1 MKICNKKNTGKSLL
15 LSAFFALS
23 FLNISITHADSNAEG
38 ASTTGSGT
46 IGVCEEFDSNNHSVK
61 RQCFLTY
68 YFFGASTP
76 PKDAYPTA
84 AQIKLLDQVFQHP
97 SWVAALGTNLNIFLN
112 EENKDDPNLQP
123 VFAAP
128 ASLRTALNRTSA
140 QLDNNISKERDLKT
154 AIIAWSNFLLPL
166 AAVLAVVAL
175 VWAGFLY
182 ITATEDES
190 QIDQAKKI
198 IWVTTIGIV
207 LIIGS
212 YAIVNT
218 LLQAVQ

>member
-1 MKICNKKNTGKSLL
+1 MKSLYSSIL
-15 LSAFFALS
+15 GIFIIGLCTIAPIQAEADGTDATIATPATDVGICPVVGNTQEDFA
-23 FLNISITHADSNAEG
+23 TA
-38 ASTTGSGT
+38 
-46 IGVCEEFDSNNHSVK
+46 
-61 RQCFLTY
+61 RQCFLRY
-68 YFFGASTP
+68 YFFKDGEIP
-76 PKDAYPTA
+76 EDAYPTA
-84 AQIKLLDQVFQHP
+84 DQIKLLDKVFQHP
-97 SWVAALGTNLNIFLN
+97 SWVAALGTNLKIFLN

>member
-1 MKICNKKNTGKSLL
+1 MR
-15 LSAFFALS
+15 FFALVS
-23 FLNISITHADSNAEG
+23 FGFFLGVFSP
-38 ASTTGSGT
+38 SGLAQEPVT
-46 IGVCEEFDSNNHSVK
+46 EDPVPVTQSESPAHSCQAGLEANPAK
-61 RQCFLTY
+61 SRQCFLKH
-68 YFFGASTP
+68 YFFGDQAIP
-76 PKDAYPTA
+76 NNAYPTA
-84 AQIKLLDQVFQHP
+84 EQIELLDKVFQHP
-97 SWVAALGTNLNIFLN
+97 SWVAALGTNLKIFLN

>member
-1 MKICNKKNTGKSLL
+1 MKKVCLLIL
-15 LSAFFALS
+15 LSGTLC
-23 FLNISITHADSNAEG
+23 ISQPVASAENNQVQQAPDTTS
-38 ASTTGSGT
+38 ASTVHHCLNEGPDAG
-46 IGVCEEFDSNNHSVK
+46 K

-68 YFFGASTP
+68 YFFGATTP
-76 PKDAYPTA
+76 PTGALPTA
-84 AQIKLLDQVFQHP
+84 DQIELLDKVFQHP
-97 SWVAALGTNLNIFLN
+97 SWVAALGTNLKIFLK
-112 EENKDDPNLQP
+112 EQNKDDPNLQP